1 MSVCKFRGFEAVT
14 GYEDIVQLP
23 TRSTK
28 HSGAY
33 DFYSPLPVRIPPR
46 QTVTIHTNVKAY
58 MQPNELLLLFT
69 RSSGGKKGLQL
80 KNTTGLI
87 DSDYYNN
94 PDNEGNIILM
104 LRNTNDTGGEDIVF
118 SKGEKIAQGVFVNF
132 LLADGDS
139 LENHTVERIG
149 GIGSTGAFTKDNR
162 LQEESSNSFGKKM
175 VF

>member
-14 GYEDIVQLP
+14 GYEDTVQLP

-33 DFYSPLPVRIPPR
+33 DFYSPISVRIPPR

-58 MQPNELLLLFT
+58 MQANELLLLFT
-69 RSSGGKKGLQL
+69 RSSGGRKGLQL

-94 PDNEGNIILM
+94 PDNEGNIVLM
-104 LRNTNDTGGEDIVF
+104 LRNINEIGGEDIIF
-118 SKGEKIAQGVFVNF
+118 SQGEKIAQGVFINF

-139 LENHTVERIG
+139 LENHSAERTG
-149 GIGSTGAFTKDNR
+149 GIGSTGI
-162 LQEESSNSFGKKM
+162 
-175 VF
+175 

>member
-1 MSVCKFRGFEAVT
+1 VYKVRGFEAVT
-14 GYEDIVQLP
+14 GHENTVQLP

-94 PDNEGNIILM
+94 PENEGNIILM

-118 SKGEKIAQGVFVNF
+118 CKGEKIAQGVFANF

-139 LENHTVERIG
+139 LENHEIERTG
-149 GIGSTGAFTKDNR
+149 GMGSTGA
-162 LQEESSNSFGKKM
+162 
-175 VF
+175 

>member
-1 MSVCKFRGFEAVT
+1 MCKFRGFEPVT
-14 GYEDIVQLP
+14 GSEDTVQLP

-33 DFYSPLPVRIPPR
+33 DFHSPMPVRIPPK

-58 MQPNELLLLFT
+58 MQLNELLLLFT

-94 PDNEGNIILM
+94 PDNEGNIMLM
-104 LRNTNDTGGEDIVF
+104 LRNTNEIGDEDIVF
-118 SKGEKIAQGVFVNF
+118 SQGEKIAQGVFVNF

-139 LENHTVERIG
+139 PENHTVERTG
-149 GIGSTGAFTKDNR
+149 GIGSTGI
-162 LQEESSNSFGKKM
+162 
-175 VF
+175 

>member
-1 MSVCKFRGFEAVT
+1 MRRLRGFEAVK
-14 GYEDIVQLP
+14 GHEDAVRLP

-33 DFYSPLPVRIPPR
+33 DFYCPMAVRIPPR

-104 LRNTNDTGGEDIVF
+104 LRNTNETGGEDIVF
-118 SKGEKIAQGVFVNF
+118 SQGEKIAQGVFVNF

-139 LENHTVERIG
+139 LEKHTDERRG
-149 GIGSTGAFTKDNR
+149 GIGSTGI
-162 LQEESSNSFGKKM
+162 
-175 VF
+175 

>member
-1 MSVCKFRGFEAVT
+1 VCKVRGFDAVT
-14 GYEDIVQLP
+14 GYEDTVQLP

-33 DFYSPLPVRIPPR
+33 DFYSPIPVRIPPR

-58 MQPNELLLLFT
+58 MQSNELLLLFT

-80 KNTTGLI
+80 KNTTGII

-94 PDNEGNIILM
+94 SDNEGNIMLM
-104 LRNTNDTGGEDIVF
+104 LRNTNEIGDEDIVF
-118 SKGEKIAQGVFVNF
+118 SQGEKIAQGVFVHF

-139 LENHTVERIG
+139 LDNHTVERMG
-149 GIGSTGAFTKDNR
+149 GIGSTGI
-162 LQEESSNSFGKKM
+162 
-175 VF
+175 

>member
-1 MSVCKFRGFEAVT
+1 MKTRFICQQE
-14 GYEDIVQLP
+14 VQNTVAHMISIP
-23 TRSTK
+23 
-28 HSGAY
+28 HI
-33 DFYSPLPVRIPPR
+33 PVRIPPR

-104 LRNTNDTGGEDIVF
+104 LRNTNEIGGEDIIF
-118 SKGEKIAQGVFVNF
+118 DQGEKIAQGVFVNF

-139 LENHTVERIG
+139 LEIHKIVRTG
-149 GIGSTGAFTKDNR
+149 GIGSTGTHIKDAEIKDD
-162 LQEESSNSFGKKM
+162 LAEYFGKEGM
-175 VF
+175 F

>member
-1 MSVCKFRGFEAVT
+1 MSMRKFRGFEAVT
-14 GYEDIVQLP
+14 GYEDTIQLP

-33 DFYSPLPVRIPPR
+33 DFYCPLPVKIAPR
-46 QTVTIHTNVKAY
+46 QTVTIHTKVKAY

-104 LRNTNDTGGEDIVF
+104 LRNTNETGGEDIVL
-118 SKGEKIAQGVFVNF
+118 SQGEKIAQGVFVNF

-139 LENHTVERIG
+139 LKNHKFERTG
-149 GIGSTGAFTKDNR
+149 GIGSTGIFLKDKELKDDLR
-162 LQEESSNSFGKKM
+162 ECLEKDGMF
-175 VF
+175 

>member
-1 MSVCKFRGFEAVT
+1 MFVCKFRGFEAVT
-14 GYEDIVQLP
+14 GYEDKVQLP
-23 TRSTK
+23 ARSTK

-33 DFYSPLPVRIPPR
+33 DFYSPIPIRIPPR

-104 LRNTNDTGGEDIVF
+104 LRNTNETGGEDIVF
-118 SKGEKIAQGVFVNF
+118 SQGEKIAQGVFVNF

-139 LENHTVERIG
+139 LENHTIVRTG
-149 GIGSTGAFTKDNR
+149 GIGSTGVFMKDTE
-162 LQEESSNSFGKKM
+162 LQEETNKHSKEKWIF
-175 VF
+175 

>member
-1 MSVCKFRGFEAVT
+1 MCKVRGFDAVT
-14 GYEDIVQLP
+14 GYEDTVQLP

-33 DFYSPLPVRIPPR
+33 DFYSPIPVRIPPR

-58 MQPNELLLLFT
+58 MQSNELLLLFT

-80 KNTTGLI
+80 KNTTGII

-94 PDNEGNIILM
+94 SDNEGNIMLM
-104 LRNTNDTGGEDIVF
+104 LRNTNEIGDEDIVF
-118 SKGEKIAQGVFVNF
+118 SQGEKIAQGVFVHF

-139 LENHTVERIG
+139 LDNHTVERMG
-149 GIGSTGAFTKDNR
+149 GIGSTGI
-162 LQEESSNSFGKKM
+162 
-175 VF
+175 